1 MYFDSTLWAMTRG
14 VRLRMLMCAL
24 LGLLGL
30 TAGIARFALLG
41 KFLAELFAGASGT
54 ALWWPL
60 AGAALAIVL
69 RGGFEHALNLLA
81 NRNAALIQN
90 NLRAQLYDKIVELG
104 PAWFGGQRTGG
115 VMLAVV
121 DGVEQLQTFF
131 GRYLPQLFIA
141 ACAPIVIFA
150 FIAWWDWPVALVL
163 LVAAL
168 ITLVLPLAAHRSHKD
183 ASRQRAR
190 AFKAFGEEFLDAMQ
204 GLPTLKAFGQ
214 SRTWGERLAQRARA
228 LSDNTFKVLG
238 REVSAR
244 FATDIGITVGAAAAL
259 ALGAWRVAEG
269 QMTLA
274 ALLVVLMAGTEI
286 FRPLRDMRSV
296 LHQGLMGQSA
306 AASVQALLD
315 ATTSAPQA
323 TATTGQDDAAAASI
337 ASPHPQSCGVGQ
349 QTGQSRQPSPDVI
362 QKTLYGGPL
371 SSTASEPQTDHTDAH
386 QSAMPS
392 SGPRGGLAIAF
403 RQVAFSYPGGRQI
416 THQGMDFEIR
426 PGERVGIVGPSGSGK
441 STLVRLLL
449 RLHDPQ
455 SGVIEIDGR
464 DLRTLDPEAVRASIS
479 LVAQDSTLFHGTVEE
494 NLLMARP
501 DATPDQILAATT
513 AANAHGFISALP
525 QGYQTVLGE
534 RGTQLSGGQR
544 QRLTIARALLRD
556 TPILILDEALSSVD
570 AENEAEIQQA
580 LDRLSRG
587 RTTLVLAHR
596 LSSVIGADRI
606 LVLDG
611 GRIAET
617 GTHETLMEGDTLY
630 RQLMGGQQDSLH
642 AAPTTS
648 GVAPEDGAHAA
659 LASMP
664 ETAGSRSNASD
675 SIPDGGTVL
684 APADDDHK
692 RPAPISLD
700 TEARHITTRQ
710 VLQTLTEIIRPW
722 KKQFTITVGSGIG
735 RVAAFI
741 GVSVLG
747 ALVIARLKNGEP
759 FDGLLIGLFAVAI
772 AAAALHW
779 IESWLA
785 HSIAYQLLAEMR
797 ISLYQKLEALAPAY
811 LLRRRSGDL
820 VGLAT
825 QDVETVEYFYAHTVA
840 PAFVATLVPVI
851 VLAILG
857 IAAWP
862 LMLALLPFLLW
873 AGLSP
878 WLNRARVDA
887 QGSRARQAL
896 GLLSAH
902 LAETIQGL
910 SDLVAFSAT
919 GRRRDAFLTIC
930 QDYQRVRLTLLADL
944 SRQSALLEIATGL
957 GGLAVATA
965 GAWLVTQGA
974 LAASMLPLLILLSV
988 AAFLPVSE
996 IAQVSRQLA
1005 DTLASTRRLR
1015 TIHDEPV
1022 PVVDGPLAPPLTGA
1036 GLPLAFED
1044 VTFTYP
1050 GRHQPALRSVSLSLP
1065 AGATLALVGP
1075 SGAGKSTL
1083 ASLLLR
1089 FWDPQ
1094 EGAVRIGEERLP
1106 DLTLDALYSRIALV
1120 AQDTWLL
1127 NGTLED
1133 NIRLARPHANQDEL
1147 DQAVARAALSDF
1159 VAGLP
1164 EGLHTPVGERG
1175 VALSGGQRQRIA
1187 IARAFLRDA
1196 PILILDEATSHLD
1209 AISESQ
1215 VHQALAELMRH
1226 RTTLIIA
1233 HRLSTIRQADTIAV
1247 VDGGQIVESGTHDA
1261 LLQQGG
1267 AYANL
1272 VNRQMQAARQ

>member
-14 VRLRMLMCAL
+14 VRLRMLVCGL

-30 TAGIARFALLG
+30 AAGIARFVLLAQ
-41 KFLAELFAGASGT
+41 FLARLFAGAGGS

-60 AGAALAIVL
+60 AGAAVAILL
-69 RGGFEHALNLLA
+69 RGAFEHALNLLA
-81 NRNAALIQN
+81 NRNAARIQN

-115 VMLAVV
+115 VMLAVI
-121 DGVEQLQTFF
+121 DGVEQLQSFF

-141 ACAPIVIFA
+141 ACAPLVIFA

-163 LVAAL
+163 MAAAL
-168 ITLVLPLAAHRSHKD
+168 VTLILPLVAHRSHRD
-183 ASRQRAR
+183 ASRQRAQ

-214 SRTWGERLAQRARA
+214 SRAWGDRLADRARA

-259 ALGAWRVAEG
+259 ALGAWRVSQGE
-269 QMTLA
+269 MTLA

-286 FRPLRDMRSV
+286 FRPLRDMRAV

-306 AASVQALLD
+306 AASVRALLD
-315 ATTSAPQA
+315 ATSSAPQGGSHA
-323 TATTGQDDAAAASI
+323 PAAAAAGGLSI
-337 ASPHPQSCGVGQ
+337 AFK
-349 QTGQSRQPSPDVI
+349 D
-362 QKTLYGGPL
+362 
-371 SSTASEPQTDHTDAH
+371 
-386 QSAMPS
+386 
-392 SGPRGGLAIAF
+392 
-403 RQVAFSYPGGRQI
+403 VAFSYPGGRSI
-416 THQGMDFEIR
+416 THQGMSFDIR

-455 SGVIEIDGR
+455 AGAIEIDGH
-464 DLRTLDPEAVRASIS
+464 DLRTLDPETVRARIS

-494 NLLMARP
+494 NLLLARP
-501 DATPDQILAATT
+501 DATPDQLHAAAA
-513 AANAHGFISALP
+513 AANAHTFIMALP
-525 QGYQTVLGE
+525 QGYQTMLGE
-534 RGTQLSGGQR
+534 RGMQLSGGQR
-544 QRLTIARALLRD
+544 QRLAIARALLRD

-596 LSSVIGADRI
+596 LSSVINADRI

-611 GRIAET
+611 GRIVEA
-617 GTHETLMEGDTLY
+617 GTHDALIAGDTLY
-630 RQLMGGQQDSLH
+630 RRLMGGQQDT
-642 AAPTTS
+642 AT
-648 GVAPEDGAHAA
+648 AHASVLPA
-659 LASMP
+659 ASDAMP
-664 ETAGSRSNASD
+664 SGSRAT
-675 SIPDGGTVL
+675 DG
-684 APADDDHK
+684 
-692 RPAPISLD
+692 RPVPMPLEA
-700 TEARHITTRQ
+700 EARHIGTQQ
-710 VLQTLTEIIRPW
+710 VLQTLMQIIRPW
-722 KKQFTITVGSGIG
+722 KRQFTITVASGVG

-759 FDGLLIGLFAVAI
+759 FDGLLAGLFVVAV

-785 HSIAYQLLAEMR
+785 HAIAYELLAEMR
-797 ISLYQKLEALAPAY
+797 IALYQKLEALAPAY
-811 LLRRRSGDL
+811 LLRRRAGDL

-825 QDVETVEYFYAHTVA
+825 QDVETIEYFFAHTVA
-840 PAFVATLVPVI
+840 PAFVAVLVPAV

-857 IAAWP
+857 ITAWP

-873 AGLSP
+873 AAASP
-878 WLNRARVDA
+878 WLSRARVDA

-902 LAETIQGL
+902 LSETIQGL

-919 GRRRDAFLTIC
+919 GRRRAAFLAIAH
-930 QDYQRVRLTLLADL
+930 DYQRVRLALLADL
-944 SRQSALLEIATGL
+944 SRQGALLEIATGL
-957 GGLAVATA
+957 GGLAVAA
-965 GAWLVTQGA
+965 VGAWWVAQGA
-974 LAASMLPLLILLSV
+974 LAAGLLPLLVLLSV

-1015 TIHDEPV
+1015 AIHDEPV
-1022 PVVDGPLAPPLTGA
+1022 QITGGTLAPPLDAA
-1036 GLPLAFED
+1036 GLPLAFDD

-1050 GRHQPALRSVSLSLP
+1050 GRQHPALREVALDLP

-1094 EGAVRIGEERLP
+1094 QGAVRIGGISLP
-1106 DLTLDALYSRIALV
+1106 DLTLDALYRRIALV

-1133 NIRLARPHANQDEL
+1133 NIRLARPDASADAL
-1147 DQAVARAALSDF
+1147 DQAIARAALADF
-1159 VAGLP
+1159 VADLPDGLR
-1164 EGLHTPVGERG
+1164 TRVGERG

-1196 PILILDEATSHLD
+1196 PVLILDEATSHLD
-1209 AISESQ
+1209 AISEAQ

-1247 VDGGQIVESGTHDA
+1247 VDGGRIVESGTHDE
-1261 LLQQGG
+1261 LLRRRG
-1267 AYANL
+1267 AYAHL
-1272 VNRQMQAARQ
+1272 VNRQMTAARQVA

>member
-1 MYFDSTLWAMTRG
+1 MYFDSILWGMTRG
-14 VRLRMLMCAL
+14 VRLRMLVCAL

-30 TAGIARFALLG
+30 AAGIARFALLG
-41 KFLAELFAGASGT
+41 KFLAQLFAGESGA

-60 AGAALAIVL
+60 AGAAIAIVL
-69 RGGFEHALNLLA
+69 RGVFEHALNTLA

-90 NLRAQLYDKIVELG
+90 KLRARLYDKIVELG

-115 VMLAVV
+115 VMLAVI
-121 DGVEQLQTFF
+121 DGVEQLQSFF

-141 ACAPIVIFA
+141 ACAPLVIFA

-163 LVAAL
+163 LAAAL
-168 ITLVLPLAAHRSHKD
+168 VTLIPPLIAHRSHKD
-183 ASRQRAR
+183 ASRQRAQ

-214 SRTWGERLAQRARA
+214 SRPWGERLAQHARA

-259 ALGAWRVAEG
+259 ALGAWRVADG

-286 FRPLRDMRSV
+286 FRPLRDMRAV
-296 LHQGLMGQSA
+296 LHHGLMGQSA
-306 AASVQALLD
+306 AASVRALLD

-323 TATTGQDDAAAASI
+323 AREHCAT
-337 ASPHPQSCGVGQ
+337 
-349 QTGQSRQPSPDVI
+349 
-362 QKTLYGGPL
+362 
-371 SSTASEPQTDHTDAH
+371 
-386 QSAMPS
+386 S
-392 SGPRGGLAIAF
+392 SGIKPADVSGRRGGLSIAF
-403 RQVAFSYPGGRQI
+403 KQVAFSYPGGRQI
-416 THQGMDFEIR
+416 THQGMDFDIA

-455 SGVIEIDGR
+455 AGTIQIEGR
-464 DLRTLDPEAVRASIS
+464 DLRELDPEDVRASIS
-479 LVAQDSTLFHGTVEE
+479 LVAQDSTLFHGTVEQ
-494 NLLMARP
+494 NLLLARP

-513 AANAHGFISALP
+513 AANAHAFIAALP

-544 QRLTIARALLRD
+544 QRLAIARALLRD

-580 LDRLSRG
+580 LDRLSQG

-596 LSSVIGADRI
+596 LSSVINADRI

-611 GRIAET
+611 GRITET
-617 GTHETLMEGDTLY
+617 GTHDTLMAGDTLY
-630 RQLMGGQQDSLH
+630 RRLMGGQHDTATADETIGELAGRVSAPDSVADASADDNKR
-642 AAPTTS
+642 AAPL
-648 GVAPEDGAHAA
+648 PLE
-659 LASMP
+659 
-664 ETAGSRSNASD
+664 
-675 SIPDGGTVL
+675 
-684 APADDDHK
+684 ADAQHV
-692 RPAPISLD
+692 
-700 TEARHITTRQ
+700 TTRQ
-710 VLQTLTEIIRPW
+710 VLQTLTEIIQPW
-722 KKQFTITVGSGIG
+722 KKQFAITVASGIG

-747 ALVIARLKNGEP
+747 ALVIARLKNGES
-759 FDGLLIGLFAVAI
+759 FDGLLIGLFVAAI

-785 HSIAYQLLAEMR
+785 HAIAYQLLAEMR
-797 ISLYQKLEALAPAY
+797 ISLYRKLEALAPSY

-840 PAFVATLVPVI
+840 PAFVAVLIPLV

-878 WLNRARVDA
+878 WLNRERVDA

-902 LAETIQGL
+902 LSETIQGL

-919 GRRRDAFLTIC
+919 DRRRAGFLAIAE
-930 QDYQRVRLTLLADL
+930 DYQRVRLALLADL
-944 SRQSALLEIATGL
+944 SRQTALLEIATGL
-957 GGLAVATA
+957 GGLTVAAV
-965 GAWLVTQGA
+965 GAWWVAQGA
-974 LAASMLPLLILLSV
+974 LAAGLLPLLILLSV

-1005 DTLASTRRLR
+1005 DTLAATRRLR
-1015 TIHDEPV
+1015 VVHDEAV
-1022 PVVDGPLAPPLTGA
+1022 PITDGPLSPPLNGT

-1050 GRHQPALRSVSLSLP
+1050 GRQEPALRNVTLALP

-1094 EGAVRIGEERLP
+1094 QGAVCIDGERLP
-1106 DLTLDALYSRIALV
+1106 ALTLDALYARIALV

-1133 NIRLARPHANQDEL
+1133 NIRLARPHASPDEM
-1147 DQAVARAALSDF
+1147 DQAVARAALADF

-1164 EGLHTPVGERG
+1164 DGLQTRVGERG

-1209 AISESQ
+1209 AISEAQ
-1215 VHQALAELMRH
+1215 VHQALADLMRH

-1233 HRLSTIRQADTIAV
+1233 HRLSTIRQADIIAV
-1247 VDGGQIVESGTHDA
+1247 VDGGQIVESGGHDE
-1261 LLQQGG
+1261 LLQRGG
-1267 AYANL
+1267 AYAHL
-1272 VNRQMQAARQ
+1272 VRRQMSAAQQT